1 MKKLIRSWLLFVAVA
16 GVGCDSFT
24 DPATR
29 LAYAIEG
36 GVSNLKHQ
44 PGAQYLIEHHSP
56 RDGDECAGPY
66 KVQLDKVGA
75 IIIWCLDATGSVETS
90 HSTSYHARFVSTQET
105 ILLEKPAGSML
116 TITLERQEGLAVITH
131 VE

>member
-1 MKKLIRSWLLFVAVA
+1 MKKLINSLGFFIAVSGA
-16 GVGCDSFT
+16 GCDSFT

-36 GVSNLKHQ
+36 GVGNLKHQ

-56 RDGDECAGPY
+56 TAGDECTGPY

-90 HSTSYHARFVSTQET
+90 HSTSYHARFVSTPET
-105 ILLEKPAGSML
+105 ILLEKPAGSTL
-116 TITLERQEGLAVITH
+116 TITLERRDGLAIITD

>member
-1 MKKLIRSWLLFVAVA
+1 MKKLITSLLLFVAVSGA
-16 GVGCDSFT
+16 GCDSFT

-36 GVSNLKHQ
+36 GVGNLKHQ
-44 PGAQYLIEHHSP
+44 PNAQYLIDQLSP
-56 RDGDECAGPY
+56 ADGDECTGPY

-75 IIIWCLDATGSVETS
+75 IIIWCLDATGRVETS
-90 HSTSYHARFVSTQET
+90 HSTSYHARFVNTPET
-105 ILLEKPAGSML
+105 ILVEKPAGSTL
-116 TITLERQEGLAVITH
+116 TITLERRDGLAVITR